1 MGLSYSFHSKDRNH
15 TMNPDIRYNING
27 IGYELNDGG
36 DICHVCDKHLHNCEK
51 HTEDE
56 LFNDNQIEEK
66 QQ

>member
-1 MGLSYSFHSKDRNH
+1 
-15 TMNPDIRYNING
+15 MNPDIRYNING

-36 DICHVCDKHLHNCEK
+36 DICHVCNKHLHNCEK